1 MWGGVG
7 CEVGN
12 VGVLSGMRITVGN
25 KLRLSGDSVRR
36 DEVAVSAVMKHTE
49 GKKTQMCEL

>member
-1 MWGGVG
+1 M
-7 CEVGN
+7 GN